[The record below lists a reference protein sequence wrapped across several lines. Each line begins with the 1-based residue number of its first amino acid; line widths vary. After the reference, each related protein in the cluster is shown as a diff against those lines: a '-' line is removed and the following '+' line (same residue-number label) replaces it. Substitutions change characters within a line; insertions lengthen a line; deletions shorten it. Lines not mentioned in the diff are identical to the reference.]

1 MRSMEYLNRKIRICR
16 ANNIKKLKNMKTKN
30 KSRVIVNR
38 IVRYSD
44 NEGNNY
50 LVEVPIKSNR
60 ER

>member
-1 MRSMEYLNRKIRICR
+1 MEYLDRKIRICR
-16 ANNIKKLKNMKTKN
+16 ANNIKNLKAMKVKK
-30 KSRVIVNR
+30 KSRVIGTK

-44 NEGNNY
+44 NKGNHY